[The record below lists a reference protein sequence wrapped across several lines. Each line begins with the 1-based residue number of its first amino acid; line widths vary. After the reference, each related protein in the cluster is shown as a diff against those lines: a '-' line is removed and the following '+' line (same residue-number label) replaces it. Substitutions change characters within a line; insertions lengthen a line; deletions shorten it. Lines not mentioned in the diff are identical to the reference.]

1 MSRLS
6 KQVKVPV
13 GEGAVADPVKDPEN
27 EPGGPCEEQKNKIGF
42 PQGFEDPSEE
52 IEEDQWCV
60 EYYEENIN
68 HFYVCKVTSLM
79 NF

>member
-27 EPGGPCEEQKNKIGF
+27 EPGGSCQKEDNQVCFPERLKNPTEKIEQD
-42 PQGFEDPSEE
+42 QGG
-52 IEEDQWCV
+52 V